1 MYTCTVQSPYKTSF
15 CSDESLA
22 VAVNLCP
29 QVEYVYIVLADV
41 YISSAKTGVHVYSTQ
56 KAGFAAADSCLALLD
71 VDHLREL
78 HLRQEVPHLPGPGL
92 LTDVLSPVLA
102 R

>member
-1 MYTCTVQSPYKTSF
+1 M
-15 CSDESLA
+15 A
-22 VAVNLCP
+22 VTLCP
-29 QVEYVYIVLADV
+29 QVEHVYIVLAEF
-41 YISSAKTGVHVYSTQ
+41 ITS
-56 KAGFAAADSCLALLD
+56 DSCLALLD

-78 HLRQEVPHLPGPGL
+78 HLRQDASHLPGPGL

>member
-1 MYTCTVQSPYKTSF
+1 M
-15 CSDESLA
+15 
-22 VAVNLCP
+22 AVNLCP
-29 QVEYVYIVLADV
+29 QVEHVYIVLADV
-41 YISSAKTGVHVYSTQ
+41 YISSGESTCVQYTKT
-56 KAGFAAADSCLALLD
+56 GFAAADSCLALLD

-78 HLRQEVPHLPGPGL
+78 HLRQEVPRLPGPGL